1 MLVITSTIIRLS
13 RCACIVVQNVTLNTL
28 EKLLSEMMELF
39 PDEYFHIGC
48 DETVVVNNCTLEG
61 CAYQ

>member
-1 MLVITSTIIRLS
+1 M
-13 RCACIVVQNVTLNTL
+13 CFIVQHVTLNTL

-61 CAYQ
+61 YSTELINS